1 LDLPEEDK
9 NVSKYEGII
18 IIIDKKK
25 NIYCALLIEIKTMY
39 KMHGT
44 DIQVIK
50 YSINKKY
57 GT

>member
-9 NVSKYEGII
+9 NVSKYGVII
-18 IIIDKKK
+18 IIVKIK
-25 NIYCALLIEIKTMY
+25 NIYCALLIEIKRMY

-44 DIQVIK
+44 DIQVMK